1 MSLFNELREM
11 ADQGGPA
18 GKLAAE
24 LVSFRE
30 DYSRGDLSRE
40 EYEFLVSEVASVRAQ
55 QELAS
60 DEVACRWICAAAEA
74 MLSLA

>member
-1 MSLFNELREM
+1 MKLFNELREM
-11 ADQGGPA
+11 AGQDGPA
-18 GKLAAE
+18 GKLAAD

-30 DYSRGDLSRE
+30 DYARGDLSRE

-60 DEVACRWICAAAEA
+60 DEVACRWICEAAEA
-74 MLSLA
+74 MLRLA

>member
-11 ADQGGPA
+11 SGQEGPA
-18 GKLAAE
+18 GKLAAD
-24 LVSFRE
+24 LIAFRE
-30 DYSRGDLSRE
+30 DYTRGDLSRD
-40 EYEFLVSEVASVRAQ
+40 EYEFLVGEVASVRAQ